1 MASAPTPIGT
11 RSDKEKTRVAVGD
24 DPVNNSGEE
33 EGEEA
38 IAAEEDPEL
47 DQPLMSSIQDEDVQE
62 EFIDVDGL
70 EEMEGIYSDEV
81 ADRLHQQ
88 NFVLTTF
95 WQVIDAGEFDDYED
109 DQ

>member
-95 WQVIDAGEFDDYED
+95 DR
-109 DQ
+109 